1 MIYSA
6 ATPDELLVMFSIDE
20 GNNTIKF
27 SGDIKVMYKSD
38 EGDDVINLS
47 KGIYQKGF
55 INLAKLGQIRFNK
68 RCL

>member
-1 MIYSA
+1 MDIGGSVIYSA

-38 EGDDVINLS
+38 EGDDVHKFKQGHIP
-47 KGIYQKGF
+47 KGIYKF
-55 INLAKLGQIRFNK
+55 S
-68 RCL
+68 